1 MQQLSYTEACT
12 VGAGL
17 APADAAGEFFSGA
30 GAYGAGAA
38 FGEGVMEG
46 AELGAF
52 AGPAGILVGAAV
64 GALVIYAWERT
75 A

>member
-1 MQQLSYTEACT
+1 MQQLSYAETCT

-17 APADAAGEFFSGA
+17 AAADTAGEFFAGS

-64 GALVIYAWERT
+64 GALVVYAWEKT